1 MDELS
6 TSEVAALVALM
17 AEAREVSNTELA
29 TGYGFTLTGPER
41 TRLNQRRLVTSRR
54 VGRAFSHELT
64 DLGWARCVALLGSDV
79 PPRAGAAA
87 GALYAVLAGVRRYL
101 DRESLTLSDV
111 FRGADAVSVSLP
123 APRGVPVPRAGRTPK
138 NAPARPSDPAVKSA
152 SDSRGDPG
160 GRSAKAPSG
169 DVATR
174 IYSAYASLATRAGD
188 EVALSELRSHLR
200 ASNPDTSSDDIDAT
214 LRMMALTTRLS
225 LLPEDK
231 RSTLRDR
238 DREAA
243 LVVGGQ
249 SYHYVTIA
257 DA

>member
-1 MDELS
+1 M
-6 TSEVAALVALM
+6 
-17 AEAREVSNTELA
+17 
-29 TGYGFTLTGPER
+29 
-41 TRLNQRRLVTSRR
+41 
-54 VGRAFSHELT
+54 
-64 DLGWARCVALLGSDV
+64 
-79 PPRAGAAA
+79 
-87 GALYAVLAGVRRYL
+87 AGVRRYL
-101 DRESLTLSDV
+101 DRSSLTLSDV
-111 FRGADAVSVSLP
+111 FRSANPAQASDTAPRSAP
-123 APRGVPVPRAGRTPK
+123 APRGVPVPRAGR
-138 NAPARPSDPAVKSA
+138 SV
-152 SDSRGDPG
+152 
-160 GRSAKAPSG
+160 KAPSG

-188 EVALSELRSHLR
+188 EVALSELRSRLR
-200 ASNPDTSSDDIDAT
+200 ASNPDTSTDDIDAT